1 MSRHR
6 NICVNTEIVSN
17 SATVRKFISNLHGT
31 SLGIMHFIT
40 LIVIFTI
47 IIISYLISIIYRRGM
62 EHEESFFLFLF
73 LFSLCVPLDLVR
85 IISF

>member
-1 MSRHR
+1 
-6 NICVNTEIVSN
+6 
-17 SATVRKFISNLHGT
+17 
-31 SLGIMHFIT
+31 MHFIT
-40 LIVIFTI
+40 LIVNFTI